1 MERNLIAQVKP
12 GETNKIQG
20 FVENLRNKR
29 TMAFLVIRD
38 HTGRIQVTVEKEKS
52 PELAA
57 IVDQL
62 TVESVVTCVGP
73 VVENSYVKMGGI
85 EMLPESMEILSV
97 AEPLPI
103 TKDAAI
109 DSRLDYRWIDL
120 RSDRN
125 ALIFKAQTEMVAAM
139 RNFLL
144 NRGFMEIHTPKL
156 IGAASESGSDVFE
169 LKYFDRK
176 AYLSQSPQFYKQM
189 AMAAGFDRIF
199 EVGPVFRAEKSFTNK
214 HATEFTGFDLE
225 MSYITSFQD
234 VMAIEAELLQDALMH
249 VKEKY
254 GDAIRELF
262 GLETIVPTLPFPQM
276 KLADVYKELEARYGY
291 TCPDSEKND
300 LTTDAEHLCAKLSMD
315 KFGHEFLFVTDYGP
329 EKRAFYHMRDEKGM
343 PLGYDLI
350 WRGTEIT
357 TGAQREHR
365 YPQLRAQ
372 ADEKGLGEDVKF
384 YMDFFRY
391 GCPPHG
397 GFGLGVDRLTMLL
410 LGIPIKEVMFLFRGP
425 NRIAP

>member
-1 MERNLIAQVKP
+1 MERNLIANAVR
-12 GETNKIQG
+12 GEVNKLQG
-20 FVENLRNKR
+20 YVENIRNKR
-29 TMAFLVIRD
+29 TMAFLVLRD
-38 HTGRIQVTVEKEKS
+38 HSGRMQLTVEKEKY
-52 PELAA
+52 PEIAA
-57 IVDQL
+57 AVDQL
-62 TVESVVTCVGP
+62 TVESVITVEGM
-73 VVENSYVKMGGI
+73 VVENSFVKMGGV
-85 EMLPESMEILSV
+85 EMLPEKMHIESI

-103 TKDAAI
+103 SKDAAI
-109 DSRLDYRWIDL
+109 DSRLDYRWVDL

-125 ALIFKAQTEMVAAM
+125 TLIFKAQTCMVAAM
-139 RNFLL
+139 REYLL
-144 NRGFMEIHTPKL
+144 KQNFMEIHTPKL

-214 HATEFTGFDLE
+214 HATEFTGFDIE
-225 MSYITSFQD
+225 MSYITSFRD
-234 VMAIEAELLQDALMH
+234 VMDMEAKILEYALRA
-249 VKEKY
+249 VKEQY
-254 GDAIRELF
+254 GEKIKEIF
-262 GLETIVPTLPFPQM
+262 GLEVVVPTLPFPEM
-276 KLADVYKELEARYGY
+276 KLQDVYKELEERYGY
-291 TCPDSEKND
+291 TCPEEEKND
-300 LTTDAEHLCAKLSMD
+300 LSTEAEHLCAKLAMD

-329 EKRAFYHMRDEKGM
+329 EKRAFYHMRDENGM

-365 YPQLRAQ
+365 YEQLRAQ

-410 LGIPIKEVMFLFRGP
+410 VGVPIKEVMFLFRGP
-425 NRIAP
+425 NRLTP

>member
-1 MERNLIAQVKP
+1 
-12 GETNKIQG
+12 
-20 FVENLRNKR
+20 
-29 TMAFLVIRD
+29 MAFLVIRD
-38 HTGRIQVTVEKEKS
+38 HTGRIQLTIEKEKH

-57 IVDQL
+57 LVDQL
-62 TVESVVTCVGP
+62 TVESVITAVGP
-73 VVENSYVKMGGI
+73 VVENSFVKMGGI
-85 EMLPESMEILSV
+85 EMLPEEMEILSV

-120 RSDRN
+120 RSDKN
-125 ALIFKAQTEMVAAM
+125 LLIFKAQTELVAAM
-139 RNFLL
+139 RQFLL

-156 IGAASESGSDVFE
+156 IGAASESGADVFE

-225 MSYITSFQD
+225 MSYIDSFRD
-234 VMAIEAELLQDALMH
+234 VMQIEAELLQDALKH

-254 GDAIRELF
+254 GEQIKELYD
-262 GLETIVPTLPFPQM
+262 LETVVPTLPFPEM
-276 KLADVYKELEARYGY
+276 KLQDVYKELEERYGY
-291 TCPDSEKND
+291 TVDDSEKND
-300 LTTDAEHLCAKLSMD
+300 LTTEAEHLCAKLSMD

-329 EKRAFYHMRDEKGM
+329 EKRAFYHMRDEHGM

-410 LGIPIKEVMFLFRGP
+410 LGLSIKDVMFLFRGP
-425 NRIAP
+425 NRITP